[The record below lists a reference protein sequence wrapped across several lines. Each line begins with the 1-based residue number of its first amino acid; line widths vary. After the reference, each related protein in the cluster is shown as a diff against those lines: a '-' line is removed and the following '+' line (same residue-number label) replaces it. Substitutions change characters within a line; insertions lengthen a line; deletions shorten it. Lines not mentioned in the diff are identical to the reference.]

1 MKDIKKFLGVG
12 KDEIHKEV
20 CFNRIIIY
28 VLLLGLGFC
37 IAYIIA
43 KDSEVQYLNNK
54 IDKVNNTINTRI
66 DVLSENID
74 VYFNMQ
80 GITNKGEIKWPLR
93 IIFY

>member
-1 MKDIKKFLGVG
+1 MKDIKKFLGVC
-12 KDEIHKEV
+12 KEEIHKEV

-28 VLLLGLGFC
+28 ILLLGLGFC

-66 DVLSENID
+66 DVQSENID

-80 GITNKGEIKWPLR
+80 NINNKGEIKWHTN
-93 IIFY
+93 